1 LSICVKVR
9 IEYEISHI
17 SRRKE
22 VKMQKNNSENPDLG
36 DYMDFSVFGSLSTE
50 AEVYTFEAGEPIIR
64 FDRPIEKLWYMV
76 SGKAKITL
84 VHEDGKQSIV
94 HFVREREYIGEL
106 TFLEVE
112 KQHKNVIAL
121 CKCQCLAIPMV
132 LAKAHLKRDPDFL
145 FRMNQYI
152 GEKLI
157 KRTWFTAKNQNYE
170 LKNRLAAY
178 ILISQVKGLYSQ
190 KHTETAEYLGVSY
203 RHLLYTLKQLVD
215 EGSLEKIK
223 GGYGVHKEKLEAL
236 ARDIQLM

>member
-1 LSICVKVR
+1 MKKVM
-9 IEYEISHI
+9 SQDH
-17 SRRKE
+17 
-22 VKMQKNNSENPDLG
+22 VQSEAVSA
-36 DYMDFSVFGSLSTE
+36 SVFGSLSGE
-50 AEVYTFEAGEPIIR
+50 AELFSFEANEPIIR

-94 HFVREREYIGEL
+94 HFVREQEYIGEL

-121 CKCQCLAIPMV
+121 CPCQCLAIPMS
-132 LAKAHLKRDPDFL
+132 LAKLHLKRDPDFL

-178 ILISQVKGLYSQ
+178 ILISQVRGLYSQ

-203 RHLLYTLKQLVD
+203 RHLLYTLKQMVE
-215 EGSLEKIK
+215 EGSLEKK
-223 GGYGVHKEKLEAL
+223 RRGYGVNKDMLEAL